1 MKTTGVSCETKF
13 GLLGFLGH
21 PSIQETF
28 WINLKFR
35 SKKIHTNFVTWRHKW
50 VVELGP
56 GEPVAIFGS
65 PSSQTGAQNSL
76 WWGWKLFCSRSGIF
90 CLKVFGLWLLQ
101 DPEFALKTFLLTVSW
116 WLWWTTFET
125 LNKVERSEVHQAWN
139 GSIQSSLRTN
149 EILLFTASLS
159 KDIQDS
165 TPTYLNKA
173 NRTSRWK
180 QLQEHQCQ
188 WLFRPRQYLGR
199 PEKWKSK
206 THRCTAHMW

>member
-1 MKTTGVSCETKF
+1 MQAYWSLGAIQVGNRHCKKSKIGQSHSAKF
-13 GLLGFLGH
+13 YYVC
-21 PSIQETF
+21 IQETF
-28 WINLKFR
+28 WINLEFR

-65 PSSQTGAQNSL
+65 PSSQTGAQNTL

-90 CLKVFGLWLLQ
+90 CLKVFNLWLLQ

-125 LNKVERSEVHQAWN
+125 LNKVERSEVHQVWN

-149 EILLFTASLS
+149 EISLHS
-159 KDIQDS
+159 FSFKGYS
-165 TPTYLNKA
+165 GFYA
-173 NRTSRWK
+173 
-180 QLQEHQCQ
+180 
-188 WLFRPRQYLGR
+188 
-199 PEKWKSK
+199 
-206 THRCTAHMW
+206 

>member
-1 MKTTGVSCETKF
+1 MC
-13 GLLGFLGH
+13 
-21 PSIQETF
+21 IQETF
-28 WINLKFR
+28 WINLEFR

-90 CLKVFGLWLLQ
+90 CLKVFSLWLLQ

-125 LNKVERSEVHQAWN
+125 LNKVERSEVHQVWN

-149 EILLFTASLS
+149 EISLFTASLS
-159 KDIQDS
+159 KDIQES
-165 TPTYLNKA
+165 TPTRVKPIRHPVEN
-173 NRTSRWK
+173 NSRNTGVSDSFDWGNIWRGLK
-180 QLQEHQCQ
+180 
-188 WLFRPRQYLGR
+188 YGI
-199 PEKWKSK
+199 
-206 THRCTAHMW
+206 